1 MAVKAQ
7 NQVTILDITDA
18 YSVILSNEN
27 QTFREN
33 AYNSGTTAQTTTTTI
48 YSYRGST
55 NIYGYIPSSALGSSH
70 ANADGVYITIESPST
85 NPSQDLEVTIHIPS
99 GLVNSGIF
107 TIPVELYETSTTT
120 GDPLATF
127 NQDFSYSVARY
138 GNTGGPGTSP
148 TIYEL
153 DYTGTLFSFDNESE
167 AYTAPKVGNVVKIVV
182 TAHSQT
188 GNEAVQPYTEGTITV
203 TPYTAAGT
211 AGTASTNSTSV
222 DIIPSVT
229 SGSPAYLYYIATL
242 KVGNTIVDRQTI
254 GTTRQGANG
263 EDAYAIDITSTN
275 GFVFKNTSIGTTLTA
290 HVYSG
295 GTEITSLNDLHS
307 LGLTINWYE
316 GTSGTA
322 VTTDS
327 LTKTYTSY
335 TVTDL
340 LHVTAKLED
349 WTSS

>member
-27 QTFREN
+27 QTFRET
-33 AYNSGTTAQTTTTTI
+33 AYNTGTTAETTTTTI

-55 NIYGYIPSSALGSSH
+55 NIYGYIPSSALGSVH
-70 ANADGVYITIESPST
+70 ANADGVYISVDSPNT
-85 NPSQDLEVTIHIPS
+85 NPAQDLTVTIHIPS
-99 GLVNSGIF
+99 GLTNAGVF
-107 TIPVELYETSTTT
+107 TIPIELYETNNTSGT
-120 GDPLATF
+120 PLATF

-138 GNTGGPGTSP
+138 GNTGSQGTP
-148 TIYEL
+148 ATIYEL
-153 DYTGTLFSFDNESE
+153 NYTGTLFNFDNETGQ
-167 AYTAPKVGNVVKIVV
+167 YTAPATITI
-182 TAHSQT
+182 TATSQT
-188 GNEAVQPYTEGTITV
+188 GDDAATSYTGGTITV
-203 TPYTAAGT
+203 TPYTATGT
-211 AGTASTNSTSV
+211 AGTASTSSTSV
-222 DIIPSVT
+222 TITPVVENHA
-229 SGSPAYLYYIATL
+229 PKYLYYIATL
-242 KVGNTIVDRQTI
+242 TVNNKIVDRQTI

-349 WTSS
+349 WASS